1 MKRATEKNSP
11 QLDEIQRVVRD
22 QFARQSQRYGRSH
35 ILADVADV
43 EDALQYI
50 PLAAPARVL
59 DVATGA
65 GHTGLHL
72 ASLGHDVTLS
82 DLAGPMLHR
91 VAEAA
96 AARGLTVQLREHPAE
111 TLPYADESFDLVTCR
126 VAPHHF
132 SVPAKF
138 LSEATRVLV
147 AGGWFLLIDGTVA
160 DDEPEA
166 EAWLHEV
173 EKLRDPSHQRFLTSR
188 AWTELCAAA
197 GLTVRWTDIH
207 VKKQPDLNWYFET
220 AGTSEENRRRVLK
233 LIEAAPSSARRVF
246 KLESEG
252 GKISWRWPMLTLIA
266 QKCAC

>member
-1 MKRATEKNSP
+1 MSP
-11 QLDEIQRVVRD
+11 NDKGALKLDQVQQTARD
-22 QFARQSQRYGRSH
+22 QFARQSQRYGMSH

-43 EDALQYI
+43 EAALRHI
-50 PLAAPARVL
+50 PLPARARVL

-82 DLAGPMLHR
+82 DLTAPMLQR

-96 AARGLTVQLREHPAE
+96 AGRGLTVQLREHPAE
-111 TLPYADESFDLVTCR
+111 ALPYADESFDLVTCR

-132 SVPAKF
+132 SAPAKF
-138 LSEATRVLV
+138 FSEVTRVLV

-173 EKLRDPSHQRFLTSR
+173 EKLRDPSHQRFLTPR
-188 AWTELCAAA
+188 AWKELCAGA
-197 GLTVRWTDIH
+197 GLTVRWSDIH

-233 LIEAAPSSARRVF
+233 LIEDAPSSARRVF
-246 KLESEG
+246 KLASEA
-252 GKISWRWPMLTLIA
+252 GKIAWQWPVLTLIA
-266 QKCAC
+266 QKGPV